1 MARTASPTTTLREI
15 DPDLID
21 KNPVNP
27 RLIFREAEM
36 NQLLDS
42 IREVGIQVPLAVY
55 ASESRFVLLDGE
67 RRWRC
72 AKKLNLH
79 QVPVLVQPEPTPLEN
94 LLTMFNIHN
103 VRTDW
108 DLMPMALKLADVRD
122 LLASEGQETSPKAL
136 AGVTGVS
143 LPTVRRALELLELPQ
158 RYQDMLLAEA
168 EKPRDKQVITADVF
182 VEVNKSKRV
191 IRRYQPEVFEQVSPD
206 GFVDAMVEK
215 YRDGVVNNVVRFRD
229 VSKIARAER
238 AGGDPNEAA
247 PVLVR
252 LVKDKSYKIEDAYRE
267 TVQSAY
273 VTRDLGSR
281 VTALMLRLESFGRST
296 EIPGNL
302 RRDLR
307 ELRARI
313 DELLGD
319 E

>member
-1 MARTASPTTTLREI
+1 MATTTASTTLREI

-55 ASESRFVLLDGE
+55 AKASRYVLLDGE

-72 AKKLNLH
+72 AKKLNL
-79 QVPVLVQPEPTPLEN
+79 QEVPVLVQPEPTPLEN

-122 LLASEGQETSPKAL
+122 LLATQGQATTPKAL

-158 RYQDMLLAEA
+158 RYQDMLLEEA

-191 IRRYQPEVFEQVSPD
+191 IERYQPEVFDEVTPD
-206 GFVDAMVEK
+206 GFVDAMIEK

-238 AGGDPNEAA
+238 AGGDPQEAA

-252 LVKDKSYKIEDAYRE
+252 LVKDKKYKIEDAYQE

-273 VTRDLGSR
+273 AARDVGSR
-281 VTALMLRLESFGRST
+281 VTALKLRLGSLDRST
-296 EIPGNL
+296 KLPRAL

-307 ELRARI
+307 ELRELI